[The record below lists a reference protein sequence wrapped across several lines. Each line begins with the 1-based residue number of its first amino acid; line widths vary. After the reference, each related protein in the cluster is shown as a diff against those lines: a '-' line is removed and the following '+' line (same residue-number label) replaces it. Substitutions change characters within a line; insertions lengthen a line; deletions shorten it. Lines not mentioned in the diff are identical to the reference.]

1 METTKINMGGNTQGK
16 KETEKVNVNTDGMN
30 YSDTMATS
38 KENSSAEEDGK
49 KKNMGGKVRTAAA
62 GVGGAVLGGGA
73 AMAANARQDETL
85 SEAESESEV
94 ESAAVSQPNPE
105 PEADVTP
112 EPQPAPASDPVV
124 APAPETSPHIEE
136 ILVDP
141 DDLDGDSIMNIE
153 GTGTV
158 EIDGTEVN
166 AAVVTDEAG
175 NSYYLVDVDGEVN
188 DPNATYDIIVDAET
202 GEMAGVPTN
211 LSVSDAQMMA
221 DNGIGY
227 TGPDGDDSN
236 NIAQAEM
243 EADIYDPS
251 QPIAQ
256 VSDPEP
262 EIGIDDLADL
272 GIDPLIDV
280 IDPFM

>member
-16 KETEKVNVNTDGMN
+16 KETEKVSVNTDGVN

-73 AMAANARQDETL
+73 AMAANARQDETS
-85 SEAESESEV
+85 SEAEAESGV

-112 EPQPAPASDPVV
+112 EPQPASDPVV

-141 DDLDGDSIMNIE
+141 DDLDGNSIMNIE

-227 TGPDGDDSN
+227 TGPNDDDSN

-256 VSDPEP
+256 VYDPEP
-262 EIGIDDLADL
+262 GIGTNDLADL
-272 GIDPLIDV
+272 DIEPLIDV